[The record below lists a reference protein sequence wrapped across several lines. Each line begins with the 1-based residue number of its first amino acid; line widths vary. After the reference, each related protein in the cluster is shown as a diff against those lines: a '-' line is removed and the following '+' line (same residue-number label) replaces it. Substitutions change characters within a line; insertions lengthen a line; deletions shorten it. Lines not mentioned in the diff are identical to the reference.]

1 MDSRRRLGRDF
12 WLYFGGQVGSQ
23 LGSKVTL
30 FALPLVVYKL
40 TGSATNLALTTVS
53 EFLPYLLFG
62 LILGAVVDR
71 VDRKRW
77 MIGVDLARGAS
88 LAALPILAA
97 FGLLR
102 VEYIYLV
109 GFVQSTL
116 GIVFDSGEFAA
127 IPSLVATDDL
137 VTANGRILAVNQGT
151 GIVGPALA
159 GALVAVMA
167 PVDLLYVD
175 AASFGLSALTLA
187 AIRASFN
194 AGDAPAG
201 DAAGSANL
209 LRSLLH
215 DVREGL
221 AYVWHHPVLRAIS
234 IMMALIN
241 FFGSSA
247 YTQLVLFAKRVFA
260 ASDQQVG
267 WLFAAGSAGVVLVGL
282 SAGWLRRRMSFPVVA
297 LGALVVSGLCMTAMA
312 YSPWFWLAL
321 LLWAANNGFGLL
333 LNVNTGALRQAIV
346 PNHLLGRIMSIAGVL
361 AWSAIP
367 LGALAGAAVIR
378 ATGDVAAVY
387 AGMGLL
393 TAAIAAAF
401 AFSPIRHGER
411 YLAEATAAKEERDR
425 GDGAPAG
432 LAPSLPADEAAAV
445 RAAEPRSGP

>member
-1 MDSRRRLGRDF
+1 MVRRRLGRDF

-23 LGSKVTL
+23 LGSKFTL

-40 TGSATNLALTTVS
+40 TGSPTNLALTTVS

-62 LILGAVVDR
+62 LLLGAVVDR

-77 MIGVDLARGAS
+77 MIGVDLARGVS
-88 LAALPILAA
+88 LAVLPVLGA

-102 VEYIYLV
+102 VEYIYAV

-127 IPSLVATDDL
+127 IPSLVDTDDL
-137 VTANGRILAVNQGT
+137 VTANGRIMAVNQAT

-159 GALVAVMA
+159 GALVAVLS

-175 AASFGLSALTLA
+175 AASFGLSVLTLA
-187 AIRASFN
+187 AIGTSFN
-194 AGDAPAG
+194 AERTPAAEG
-201 DAAGSANL
+201 TPVIP
-209 LRSLLH
+209 SLLS

-221 AYVWHHPVLRAIS
+221 VYVWRHPVLRSIS

-282 SAGWLRRRMSFPVVA
+282 SAGRLRRRLSFPVVA
-297 LGALVVSGLCMTAMA
+297 LGALVVSGLCLAGMA

-321 LLWAANNGFGLL
+321 VLWAGQNGFGLL
-333 LNVNTGALRQAIV
+333 LNINTGALRQAIV

-378 ATGDVAAVY
+378 ATDDVAAVY
-387 AGMGLL
+387 AGMGLC

-411 YLAEATAAKEERDR
+411 YLAEAKAAGTDE
-425 GDGAPAG
+425 PAVAEPA
-432 LAPSLPADEAAAV
+432 LPPADALPDASPT
-445 RAAEPRSGP
+445 PRTR

>member
-1 MDSRRRLGRDF
+1 MRRRQGLGRDF

-23 LGSKVTL
+23 LGSKFTI

-40 TGSATNLALTTVS
+40 TGSPTNLALTTVS

-62 LILGAVVDR
+62 LLLGAVVDR

-77 MIGVDLARGAS
+77 MIGVDLARGLS

-102 VEYIYLV
+102 VEYIYVV

-137 VTANGRILAVNQGT
+137 VTANGRIMAVNQGT
-151 GIVGPALA
+151 GVVGPALA
-159 GALVAVMA
+159 GALVAVMS
-167 PVDLLYVD
+167 PVDLLFVD

-187 AIRASFN
+187 AIRTSFN
-194 AGDAPAG
+194 AEPAPAQ
-201 DAAGSANL
+201 AGAEPSVV
-209 LRSLLH
+209 RSLMS

-221 AYVWHHPVLRAIS
+221 VYVWHHPVLRSIS

-241 FFGSSA
+241 FFVSTA
-247 YTQLVLFAKRVFA
+247 DTQLVLFAKRVFA
-260 ASDQQVG
+260 ATDQQVG
-267 WLFAAGSAGVVLVGL
+267 WLFAAGSAGVVVVGL
-282 SAGWLRRRMSFPVVA
+282 SAGWLRRRLSFPVVA
-297 LGALVVSGLCMTAMA
+297 LGALVVSGLCLSGMA

-321 LLWAANNGFGLL
+321 TLWAASQGFGLL

-378 ATGDVAAVY
+378 ATDDVAAVY
-387 AGMGLL
+387 AGMGIL
-393 TAAIAAAF
+393 TALIAAAF
-401 AFSPIRHGER
+401 WFSPIRHGER
-411 YLAEATAAKEERDR
+411 YLAEARAARDAAAEVGSIEPPLPTA
-425 GDGAPAG
+425 
-432 LAPSLPADEAAAV
+432 EAASK
-445 RAAEPRSGP
+445 RAGEPQITDPR